1 MWLTRWKTE
10 ILIFVMTFLAGAA
23 FYHPVEYDNTVSRYI
38 LLSAIV
44 DYGTLN
50 IDAYQTKTMDK
61 SEWGGHYY
69 SVKAPG
75 ASFLGVPVYW
85 FLRNYT
91 PLKSFS
97 PFIRL
102 NMYIVRV
109 ITTTLLFA
117 FLGVVM
123 YRLAL
128 LCGAFPRQAL
138 LMVIAYG
145 FGSIALLH
153 ATLFSG
159 HQIAACLGFFSF
171 ALMVWLF
178 VNQNQRTGFKN
189 LGFGFLAGICS
200 GFAVLT
206 DYPAVVIA
214 FFMAVYVMTAPF
226 KRQIK
231 TGFIAG
237 GFVCLIILAVYNT
250 FCFGHPFSF
259 SYGNMVEK
267 EFQALA
273 AQGILGVG
281 FPRLESL
288 WGLLFSPSRGVF
300 FIMPVFLL
308 SIWGIVRMIDRKN
321 LQRETFLITGIV
333 IGSFL
338 LISGCSGWKAGMT
351 FGPRYLVFMLPFL
364 AFPIAFLRRR
374 PYCETQISKTKCI
387 EICKSNNPAIS
398 GGYNTPPPGA
408 ELGSS
413 SDNYRNCLGVHT
425 RDLFWLLFIPSCFQV
440 ILPVI
445 GVPHVNEG
453 IANPIK
459 EFIIPGILKGE
470 TAWNLVELL
479 GLVWPWSAMTIIF
492 LIALICFGAFRSIG
506 RDESTSTYERVSFF
520 TVAFLVCWVCAITV
534 MLVVMRT

>member
-1 MWLTRWKTE
+1 MWLKQRKTE
-10 ILIFVMTFLAGAA
+10 ILIFAMLFLAGAA
-23 FYHPVEYDNTVSRYI
+23 FYHPVEYDNTVSRYA

-50 IDAYQTKTMDK
+50 IDVYQTKTMDK
-61 SEWGGHYY
+61 SAWGNHYY

-91 PLKSFS
+91 PLKSF
-97 PFIRL
+97 PPLIRL

-117 FLGVVM
+117 LLGVVM
-123 YRLAL
+123 YRLAQ
-128 LCGAFPRQAL
+128 LCGAFPIQAL

-159 HQIAACLGFFSF
+159 HQIAACLGFYSF

-178 VNQNQRTGFKN
+178 VNQNQQTGFTI
-189 LGFGFLAGICS
+189 LGLGFLAGIFS

-226 KRQIK
+226 KWQIK

-237 GFVCLIILAVYNT
+237 GFICVLILAVYNT

-308 SIWGIVRMIDRKN
+308 SLWGIVRMLDRKK
-321 LQRETFLITGIV
+321 LQREVFLITGII

-338 LISGCSGWKAGMT
+338 LISGCYGWKAGMT

-364 AFPIAFLRRR
+364 AFPIAFLRWR
-374 PYCETQISKTKCI
+374 PYM
-387 EICKSNNPAIS
+387 
-398 GGYNTPPPGA
+398 
-408 ELGSS
+408 
-413 SDNYRNCLGVHT
+413 
-425 RDLFWLLFIPSCFQV
+425 FWLLFIPSCLQV

-453 IANPIK
+453 IVNPIK
-459 EFIIPGILKGE
+459 EFIIPSIIQGDVS
-470 TAWNLVELL
+470 WNLIELL
-479 GLVWPWSAMTIIF
+479 GLVWPWSVITLIS
-492 LIALICFGAFRSIG
+492 LIALICVWAFRSTC
-506 RDESTSTYERVSFF
+506 RDESPSAYERASFF
-520 TVAFLVCWVCAITV
+520 TVTFLLCWICAIAVT
-534 MLVVMRT
+534 LVLLKT